1 MHPGDFRS
9 FCLKAEPA
17 TLTRLEEARVQE
29 LILFIS
35 ASIDVKQ
42 NVMATLQHRARLEDW
57 AAETPESV
65 NARLEG
71 AKAVQAQT
79 RFTLGTMTLLAM
91 MMLIVTYNTYLS
103 FSSEWAFTE
112 AAERRAAKEAEAAAK
127 EDSKD
132 AAQKAPKDSTIPDLL
147 ADAALKEWV
156 SSQSVTIALLGI
168 KVSVDDA
175 PVLGTSALMVLS
187 FWLLLLARRE
197 NHTIGFLLRD
207 TDTQPSARHLSD
219 DEPTGTQERYTYG
232 SGQRWLIFHT
242 IISNSLF
249 VTFDGSMSRIQSLD
263 GATPLTVR
271 SANGLKARLSRAAF
285 QLVRTFFF
293 LFPVFASAIVFGF
306 DRWSYFRPDPFAAGG
321 KIMGASGPFF
331 WQSMLVF
338 FVCWI
343 PLAVCCGRSSQYSRA
358 TESVLYEYGNK
369 LRGDLWRHQQASR
382 PEAARA

>member
-1 MHPGDFRS
+1 MAARAATPSAFERRWI
-9 FCLKAEPA
+9 PA
-17 TLTRLEEARVQE
+17 IFGHFASRVSRGGSPVSKRHAIKE
-29 LILFIS
+29 LILFAS
-35 ASIDVKQ
+35 GSIDVNQ
-42 NVMATLQHRARLEDW
+42 SVMATLQHRARIEDW
-57 AAETPESV
+57 TAETPESV

-71 AKAVQAQT
+71 AKGVQAQT

-91 MMLIVTYNTYLS
+91 MMLIVTYNAYLS
-103 FSSEWAFTE
+103 FDSEWAF
-112 AAERRAAKEAEAAAK
+112 AEAAARRETKTK
-127 EDSKD
+127 EDTSV
-132 AAQKAPKDSTIPDLL
+132 PDML
-147 ADAALKEWV
+147 ADAALKDWV

-168 KVSVDDA
+168 RVSVDDA

-187 FWLLLLARRE
+187 FWLLLLVRRE

-219 DEPTGTQERYTYG
+219 DESAGAQERYKYG

-249 VTFDGSMSRIQSLD
+249 VTFDGSMSRVQSLD

-343 PLAVCCGRSSQYSRA
+343 PLAVCCGRSGQYSRA
-358 TESVLYEYGNK
+358 TENVLHEYGNK